1 MKTYRIYAS
10 HEVYYVKEV
19 QAESW
24 EDARLQGWENDT
36 GDDWQEIPEFGNW
49 QLDEIREV
57 EEYTCPKF
65 EPATEE

>member
-24 EDARLQGWENDT
+24 EEARRIGWENDY
-36 GDDWQEIPEFGNW
+36 GDDWQELPEFGNW
-49 QLDEIREV
+49 QLDEISEV
-57 EEYTCPKF
+57 
-65 EPATEE
+65 TE

>member
-24 EDARLQGWENDT
+24 GDARRIGWEMDT
-36 GDDWQEIPEFGNW
+36 GDGWKELAEYGNW
-49 QLDEIREV
+49 QLDEITEV
-57 EEYTCPKF
+57 QS
-65 EPATEE
+65 